1 MAGDPGAKGLRRLRR
16 VHDRRAATNL
26 HQEQAKPKKTGYT
39 PAYYRMLYK
48 RITGWALVVLGLLVG
63 GTHVITHLGYFQ
75 VLPNVALQDWVMGY
89 PVAGALVLGGVILL
103 GT

>member
-1 MAGDPGAKGLRRLRR
+1 MAGDPGVKGLRRLRR

-48 RITGWALVVLGLLVG
+48 RITG
-63 GTHVITHLGYFQ
+63 
-75 VLPNVALQDWVMGY
+75 
-89 PVAGALVLGGVILL
+89 
-103 GT
+103 